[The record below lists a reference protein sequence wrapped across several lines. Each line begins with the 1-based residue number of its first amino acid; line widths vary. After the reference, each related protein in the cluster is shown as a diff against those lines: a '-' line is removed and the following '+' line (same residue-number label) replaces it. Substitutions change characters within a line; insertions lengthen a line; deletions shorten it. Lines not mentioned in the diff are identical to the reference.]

1 MYIDWPHAHHLDS
14 PLASRFTQAYREL
27 NDFWNDKAEQRHSK
41 GRKPTRFRQ
50 LITFDS
56 HVQHQKTVN
65 YLAST
70 GRPAIV
76 IAGNGICSG
85 GRINN
90 YLKAILGVPR
100 YQVLFVG
107 YQAGGAPGANIQ
119 ASEGVEGFAMI
130 DLDGEMY
137 EINSAHA
144 DQKGL
149 GMLRSTCRKA
159 AAGQTFSG
167 AYRCLPKESPMHSV
181 LRALSP
187 GLPCY
192 ARNSPI
198 PISCFRAIHRFDR
211 ANSVVN

>member
-1 MYIDWPHAHHLDS
+1 MAPSSFRHSVPAVPKNCSTKSKTSSIARRYCLPSLARASGSAVRAVHRLATTAHHLDS

-85 GRINN
+85 GRITTSRPCSATRSIKC
-90 YLKAILGVPR
+90 YSWAIR
-100 YQVLFVG
+100 
-107 YQAGGAPGANIQ
+107 
-119 ASEGVEGFAMI
+119 
-130 DLDGEMY
+130 
-137 EINSAHA
+137 
-144 DQKGL
+144 
-149 GMLRSTCRKA
+149 
-159 AAGQTFSG
+159 
-167 AYRCLPKESPMHSV
+167 
-181 LRALSP
+181 LRALRVLTFRP
-187 GLPCY
+187 
-192 ARNSPI
+192 ARASKAL
-198 PISCFRAIHRFDR
+198 R
-211 ANSVVN
+211 